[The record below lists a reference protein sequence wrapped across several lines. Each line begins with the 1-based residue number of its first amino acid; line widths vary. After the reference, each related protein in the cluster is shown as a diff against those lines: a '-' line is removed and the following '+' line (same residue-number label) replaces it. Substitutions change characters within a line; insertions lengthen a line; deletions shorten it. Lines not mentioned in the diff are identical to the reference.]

1 MNDDRDPSATVDGV
15 CGWITGRPAVTGS
28 TSRVE
33 HIQLTF
39 ASKKSVRAAAVVSF
53 GSFHEDEA
61 DADEP
66 MKELTNAN

>member
-1 MNDDRDPSATVDGV
+1 
-15 CGWITGRPAVTGS
+15 
-28 TSRVE
+28 VE